1 MATEFEKVVAQ
12 GRKRRN
18 VGWDKKG
25 RRGTF
30 LDNENA
36 LYLHKGSGY
45 KLTHSCRNAQNH
57 MLKIWALKK
66 FFFNYI
72 TSRK

>member
-25 RRGTF
+25 RQGTF
-30 LDNENA
+30 LDDENA

-45 KLTHSCRNAQNH
+45 KLTHSCQNAPY
-57 MLKIWALKK
+57 A
-66 FFFNYI
+66 
-72 TSRK
+72 